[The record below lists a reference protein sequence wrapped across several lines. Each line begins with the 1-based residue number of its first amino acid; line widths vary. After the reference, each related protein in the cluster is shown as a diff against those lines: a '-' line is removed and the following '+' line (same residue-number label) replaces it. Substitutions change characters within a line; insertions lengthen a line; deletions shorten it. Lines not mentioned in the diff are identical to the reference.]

1 MVEKHL
7 PGWDFVC
14 LSDQD
19 LDCKIEPMLYKYPGW
34 WAKMELFRLEGPCLY
49 FDLDT
54 ILVADCRQWA
64 DRVVKE
70 EFVVLRDFYRGKHN
84 KLSMGS
90 GVMAWRGNVSY
101 ILEKYKQ
108 SPSFDHQFGDQGFLE
123 QATTAKYIQD
133 FTGSVIS
140 YKAHVLENFPL
151 HLATAVCFHGEP
163 RPWDQKL
170 IPY

>member
-1 MVEKHL
+1 MVGKYL

-14 LSDQD
+14 LSDQP
-19 LDCKIEPMLYKYPGW
+19 LQCKTEPIEHMWPGW
-34 WAKMELFRLEGPCLY
+34 WSKMELFKIKGPCLY

-54 ILVADCRQWA
+54 ILLADCRHWA
-64 DRVVKE
+64 SRVVKE

-90 GVMAWRGNVSY
+90 GVMAWRDNVSY

-108 SPSFDHQFGDQGFLE
+108 NPTFEHQFGDQGFLE
-123 QATTAKYIQD
+123 QATTAQYIQD
-133 FTGSVIS
+133 FTSSVVS
-140 YKAHVLENFPL
+140 YKTHILEGYPL
-151 HLATAVCFHGEP
+151 DKATVVCFHGEP
-163 RPWDQKL
+163 RPWDQKT